1 MGIRGHGTGQQQG
14 VQPSGRG
21 RRRRAGWL
29 AAGLGAVS
37 LLAAAC
43 GGGTASSVSSVGS
56 VSGSGDVKGT
66 VVVFAAASL
75 NGAFDQLG
83 RQFEKAHPGVD
94 VKFNYAG
101 SSSLAT
107 QLKQG
112 APADLFASANT
123 QNMSLVTNDNL
134 AQSQAKTFARNKLEI
149 MVGPGNPKHIKSV
162 ADLGNKSIKVAVCAP
177 AVPCGSYSEQVF
189 KKAGVTVT
197 PVSQETSVSGVVTKV
212 SLGEADAGVV
222 YVTDVKEAG
231 NKVAGVPIPADQNVT
246 ADYPIVQL
254 KDAPNPG
261 AASAFMNYVL
271 SQTGRN
277 VLTSYGFMLPSG
289 S

>member
-1 MGIRGHGTGQQQG
+1 MLGYGPGQLRG
-14 VQPSGRG
+14 VQPSGRS

-112 APADLFASANT
+112 APADLFA
-123 QNMSLVTNDNL
+123 
-134 AQSQAKTFARNKLEI
+134 
-149 MVGPGNPKHIKSV
+149 
-162 ADLGNKSIKVAVCAP
+162 
-177 AVPCGSYSEQVF
+177 
-189 KKAGVTVT
+189 
-197 PVSQETSVSGVVTKV
+197 
-212 SLGEADAGVV
+212 
-222 YVTDVKEAG
+222 
-231 NKVAGVPIPADQNVT
+231 
-246 ADYPIVQL
+246 
-254 KDAPNPG
+254 
-261 AASAFMNYVL
+261 
-271 SQTGRN
+271 
-277 VLTSYGFMLPSG
+277 
-289 S
+289 